1 MTQTQS
7 NKANQALE
15 SVYKSLGGTGSTPD
29 VAQFRTTLQNA
40 SPQQVDQAHQ
50 QMWREIITPLAK
62 DGQPIPTNVIEQCSL
77 VADRM
82 HQLFTESAVGAGSGR
97 SSS

>member
-1 MTQTQS
+1 MTSTQS
-7 NKANQALE
+7 NKATQALD
-15 SVYKSLGGTGSTPD
+15 SVYKSLGGSGTSPD

-50 QMWREIITPLAK
+50 AIWREIITPLAK
-62 DGQPIPTNVIEQCSL
+62 DGQPIPSNVVEQCSL

-82 HQLFTESAVGAGSGR
+82 HQLFTESNVSAGASSR
-97 SSS
+97 S